1 LNLRP
6 VNQDKDKY
14 DPHTQTLIEKSFTL
28 DLTSGIIAAN
38 SKLDIGI
45 MFNPYEVNEFD
56 LVLDVVASEKNP
68 KAPRGPNASYY
79 KKIVIQKC

>member
-1 LNLRP
+1 
-6 VNQDKDKY
+6 
-14 DPHTQTLIEKSFTL
+14 L

-56 LVLDVVASEKNP
+56 LVLDVVAVEKNP
-68 KAPRGPNASYY
+68 KLPRGPNAPPHKRIMSP
-79 KKIVIQKC
+79 KC